1 MIFQVAQYFSN
12 VERIA
17 QWLSRTWFSLS
28 QRREYFSI
36 ILSAVQN
43 EFFCLDEM
51 HKLSRQDADLH
62 VLSFVFLSFQGSPP
76 EITLRFASDLEVI
89 RTHPKLLHARSYGL
103 GSIVPEFHDKR
114 MVCLL
119 KAFTPA
125 WVTNTILVSPMLV
138 IDVRNRLCSLLR
150 FVRGITSQS
159 KTCFI
164 GRARA
169 SAPTT
174 CLKQTLLC
182 APWAEQ

>member
-1 MIFQVAQYFSN
+1 MMFQVAQYIFN
-12 VERIA
+12 VERITE
-17 QWLSRTWFSLS
+17 WLSLTWFSLS
-28 QRREYFSI
+28 LRKEYCSI
-36 ILSAVQN
+36 ILSAFHCNFSRLTQ
-43 EFFCLDEM
+43 M
-51 HKLSRQDADLH
+51 HKLSRKEADLH
-62 VLSFVFLSFQGSPP
+62 VLWFVFLSFQASPP
-76 EITLRFASDLEVI
+76 EITLRFASDLEGI

-119 KAFTPA
+119 KALTPA

-138 IDVRNRLCSLLR
+138 IDVRNRLSSLLR

-169 SAPTT
+169 SAPT